1 MAIQTSVS
9 QEREVSGIHW
19 CDQRERLVDILKQ
32 EGVHD
37 SRVIR
42 AMRQVPREAF
52 VPENMQ
58 ESAYRNS
65 PLSIGLGQTTSQPL
79 IVAVMAEALQIQPQH
94 RVLEIGTGLGYAA
107 AVLAELAQEV
117 FTVERHEA
125 LATSAAERLRKSNY
139 AHVHVRH
146 GDGTQGWAE
155 HAPYDGIVVAAASPN
170 LPPPLLEQLRIGG
183 RLVIPYQVTSNH
195 QQLLCLTRVE
205 ENKFDRVILCGVQFV
220 PLVSP

>member
-1 MAIQTSVS
+1 MSSIDW
-9 QEREVSGIHW
+9 HN
-19 CDQRERLVDILKQ
+19 QRERLVDVLKK
-32 EGVHD
+32 EAVVDGKVLNA
-37 SRVIR
+37 IR
-42 AMRQVPREAF
+42 RVPREEF
-52 VPENMQ
+52 VPEKLQ
-58 ESAYRNS
+58 KSAYRNS

-117 FTVERHEA
+117 FTVERHGA
-125 LATSAAERLRKSNY
+125 LATSAAERLRKLDY

-146 GDGTQGWAE
+146 GDGSQGWAE

-183 RLVIPYQVTSNH
+183 RLVIPYQVNSVN

-205 ENKFDRVILCGVQFV
+205 ENKFDRETLCGVQFV

>member
-1 MAIQTSVS
+1 MSD
-9 QEREVSGIHW
+9 IHW

-37 SRVIR
+37 CRVIR
-42 AMRQVPREAF
+42 AMRQVPREEF
-52 VPENMQ
+52 VPEDMQ
-58 ESAYRNS
+58 KSAYRNS

-79 IVAVMAEALQIQPQH
+79 IVAVMAEALQIRPHH

-183 RLVIPYQVTSNH
+183 RLVIPHQVTSNR
-195 QQLLCLTRVE
+195 QQLLCMTRVD
-205 ENKFDRVILCGVQFV
+205 ENKYDRETLCGVQFV

>member
-1 MAIQTSVS
+1 VS
-9 QEREVSGIHW
+9 DIPW

-37 SRVIR
+37 CRVIS
-42 AMRQVPREAF
+42 AMRQVPREEF

-58 ESAYRNS
+58 KSAYRNS

-170 LPPPLLEQLRIGG
+170 LPSPLLEQLRIGG
-183 RLVIPYQVTSNH
+183 RLVIPYQVNSVN

-205 ENKFDRVILCGVQFV
+205 ENKFDRVTLCGVQFV

>member
-1 MAIQTSVS
+1 MP
-9 QEREVSGIHW
+9 W

-42 AMRQVPREAF
+42 AMRQVPREEF
-52 VPENMQ
+52 VPEDMQ
-58 ESAYRNS
+58 KSAYRNS

-125 LATSAAERLRKSNY
+125 LATSAAERLRKANY

-183 RLVIPYQVTSNH
+183 RLVIPYQVTSVN